1 MRRVLTHVILLRFAD
16 KADVPEAVARL
27 NAFVGVIDSIR
38 SLSTGADVRGLKLSY
53 DVALITT
60 HDDLDGLVAYQTDPV
75 HQEFSAWL
83 STRVIGR
90 AVVDFLTPAS

>member
-1 MRRVLTHVILLRFAD
+1 MLTHVILLRFTD

-27 NAFVGVIDSIR
+27 NAFVGVIEPIR
-38 SLSTGADVRGLKLSY
+38 SLSAGTDVRGLEVSY

-60 HDDLDGLVAYQTDPV
+60 HDDLDGLVAYQTHPV

-83 STRVIGR
+83 APRASAR
-90 AVVDFLTPAS
+90 AVVDFLTTAS